1 MAIDETKRFTF
12 ASQGMPDDTF
22 AVVTFKG
29 TEGIS
34 RLYEFDI
41 TLASDDGEIDL
52 KGVLQNPATLTIKGG
67 DQDLP
72 IHGAVSQFEQL
83 NEVKGHYFYRALLV
97 PRLRQTS
104 LYHENQLFLD
114 KKVPDIIEEILK
126 QAGLT
131 TQDYELKLTRSYP
144 QWEYICQYRETDF
157 DFISRWMEREGIYYY
172 FEQGEQNEKIIITDS
187 STAHKDIPGDATI
200 PYFPPSGLGPE
211 EEAIRAFVCTQKM
224 LPKKVILRD
233 YNYRKPSLELK
244 AEAEVDSKGRGDVYL
259 YGEHFKD
266 PGQGNELAKIR
277 AEEIKC
283 RENIFHGEGT
293 APNLCPG
300 FLFELEGHYRDGY
313 NQKYLILEVEHEG
326 HQTGSFWSGMGEE
339 PAEGEKKLTY
349 ANRFTAIPSDVQF
362 RPERTTPKSRFHG
375 TMNATVDAAGD
386 GQQAEIDDQG
396 RYKVILPFDQSGNK
410 DGKASRWVR
419 MAQPYA
425 GSEYGMHFPLHK
437 GAEVLLTFADGDP
450 DRPIISGS
458 VPNPETTSPVTS
470 ANQTRSVV
478 RDNFGNEM
486 IFDATPGDEH
496 IRLYSPHHDSGL
508 ELGRSAFKYTTSD
521 DADLAF
527 GNKIEG
533 VIGNKIDFLGGFKV
547 EGMVGTSFNALVG
560 LDYNF
565 TWAGSFAWN
574 FGFKSDFSLGAMVED
589 SNKDILFT
597 STQDFI
603 IGAGDE
609 FCLAAGTQNP
619 DYGKNQNI
627 NKSVMR
633 ATPDGVTLAL
643 GNELTET
650 GEGIGDGDWYR
661 KTTKWDRLKPGLP
674 ILSAITS
681 IAAMIVSSLHQTHGK
696 EAGKISF
703 FPYMLLGGVINAIA
717 IGFASK
723 FYDDNLSDVKIE
735 PVRHKLPRQKI
746 WLHRDGTIGIIST
759 KGIDTRKH
767 PLEGSPEQIRQKEID
782 GSKGRIVIGV
792 NNQEEGEDKEG
803 WQYYDKYI
811 DFPEKKKDRKAF
823 WATVKKARPALV
835 KATNKQALTADEQG
849 LLAQV
854 RQKIKRRKLGEGSNI
869 VIERDKIWLRSGE
882 PGKENSAIYVDNK
895 SDSKRVGLYSYNQG
909 KQAEFARI
917 AIFQNDGQIS
927 LDNKK
932 RDGIISLESKKQI
945 KLKTDDHVFIGA
957 GGQKQ
962 IYIKSKAAFSGAI
975 EHPNFKV
982 LK

>member
-1 MAIDETKRFTF
+1 MTIDETKRFTF
-12 ASQGMPDDTF
+12 VSQGMPEDTF
-22 AVVTFKG
+22 AVVEFKG

-34 RLYEFDI
+34 RLYEFGI

-72 IHGAVSQFEQL
+72 IHGAVAEFKQL

-97 PRLRQTS
+97 PRLRQAD

-131 TQDYELKLTRSYP
+131 TQDYELKLTRNYP

-157 DFISRWMEREGIYYY
+157 DFICRWMEREGIYYY

-200 PYFPPSGLGPE
+200 PYFTASGLAPE
-211 EEAIRAFVCTQKM
+211 EEAIKAFICTQKM
-224 LPKKVILRD
+224 LPRKVILKD

-300 FLFELEGHYRDGY
+300 FFFTLDGHYRDSY

-326 HQTGSFWSGMGEE
+326 HQTGAFWAGVGEE
-339 PAEGEKKLTY
+339 SAEGEEKLSY

-362 RPERTTPKSRFHG
+362 RPERATPKSKFFG

-386 GQQAEIDDQG
+386 GQHAETDDQG

-437 GAEVLLTFADGDP
+437 GAEVLLTFVDGDP

-470 ANQTRSVV
+470 ANQTKSVV

-560 LDYNF
+560 LDYSF

-574 FGFKSDFSLGAMVED
+574 FGFKSDFSLGAVVED

-597 STQDFI
+597 SNQDFI

-619 DYGKNQNI
+619 DHPNI

-650 GEGIGDGDWYR
+650 GEGIGEGDWYR
-661 KTTKWDRLKPGLP
+661 RTTKWNRYRPGLP
-674 ILSAITS
+674 ILSALTG
-681 IAAMIVSSLHQTHGK
+681 IAAVIASSLHQIHGK
-696 EAGKISF
+696 EAGKIAF
-703 FPYMLLGGVINAIA
+703 LPYMLLGATINAVA
-717 IGFASK
+717 VGFASK
-723 FYDDNLSDVKIE
+723 FYSDNLSDVKIE

-746 WLHRDGTIGIIST
+746 WLHRDGTVGIIST
-759 KGIDTRKH
+759 KGA
-767 PLEGSPEQIRQKEID
+767 GNNVD
-782 GSKGRIVIGV
+782 GAKGRIVIGV
-792 NNQEEGEDKEG
+792 NNQEEGEDKG
-803 WQYYDKYI
+803 WRYYDKYI

-823 WATVKKARPALV
+823 WATVKKAHPLLAKDAKLQ
-835 KATNKQALTADEQG
+835 TNEEKR
-849 LLAQV
+849 LLAQA
-854 RQKIKRRKLGEGSNI
+854 RQNIKKKKLGEGSNI

-882 PGKENSAIYVDNK
+882 PGKENSELYIDNK
-895 SDSKRVGLYSYNQG
+895 SDRKQVGLYSYNQG
-909 KQAEFARI
+909 KSAQWARI
-917 AIFQNDGQIS
+917 AVFQKDGQIS
-927 LDNKK
+927 LNNTK
-932 RDGIISLESKKQI
+932 RDGIIAIESKKQI
-945 KLKTDDHVFIGA
+945 KLETDDDIFIKA
-957 GGQKQ
+957 GGQKH
-962 IYIKSKAAFSGAI
+962 IYFKSKAGFQNAI
-975 EHPNFKV
+975 EHRNFKAQ
-982 LK
+982 

>member
-12 ASQGMPDDTF
+12 VSQGLPEDTF
-22 AVVTFKG
+22 SVVKFKG

-34 RLYEFDI
+34 KLYEFDI
-41 TLASDDGEIDL
+41 TLASDDGEINL

-72 IHGAVSQFEQL
+72 IHGAVAEFKQL

-97 PRLRQTS
+97 PRLRQAD

-131 TQDYELKLTRSYP
+131 TQDYELKLTRNYP

-157 DFISRWMEREGIYYY
+157 DFICRWMEREGIYYY
-172 FEQGEQNEKIIITDS
+172 FEQGEQSEKIIITDS

-200 PYFPPSGLGPE
+200 PYFTASGLAPE
-211 EEAIRAFVCTQKM
+211 EEAIKAFVCTQKM
-224 LPKKVILRD
+224 LPKKVIIKD

-244 AEAEVDSKGRGDVYL
+244 AEAEVDSRGRGDVYL

-283 RENIFHGEGT
+283 RENMFHGEGT
-293 APNLCPG
+293 APSLCPG
-300 FLFELEGHYRDGY
+300 FFFTLDGHYRDSY

-326 HQTGSFWSGMGEE
+326 HQTGAFWAGVGKE
-339 PAEGEKKLTY
+339 PAEGEEKLTY
-349 ANRFTAIPSDVQF
+349 ANRFSAIPSDSQF
-362 RPERTTPKSRFHG
+362 RPERTTPKSKFFG

-386 GQQAEIDDQG
+386 GQHAEIDDQG
-396 RYKVILPFDQSGNK
+396 RYKLILPFDQSGNK

-425 GSEYGMHFPLHK
+425 GSEYGIHFPLHK
-437 GAEVLLTFADGDP
+437 GAEVLLTFVDGDP

-458 VPNPETTSPVTS
+458 MPNPETTSPVTS
-470 ANQTRSVV
+470 ANQTKSIV

-533 VIGNKIDFLGGFKV
+533 VIGNKIDFLGGYKV
-547 EGMVGTSFNALVG
+547 EGMVGSSFNALVG

-565 TWAGSFAWN
+565 TWAGSMAWN
-574 FGFKSDFSLGAMVED
+574 FGFKSDFSLGSMVED

-597 STQDFI
+597 SNQDFI

-609 FCLAAGTQNP
+609 FCLAAGTQEP
-619 DYGKNQNI
+619 DSAKNQNK

-633 ATPDGVTLAL
+633 ATPDGVTLSI

-674 ILSAITS
+674 ILSAMTG
-681 IAAMIVSSLHQTHGK
+681 IAAMITSSLHEKSGK
-696 EAGKISF
+696 EAGAVSF
-703 FPYMLLGGVINAIA
+703 VPLTILGATINVWAFI
-717 IGFASK
+717 FAWM
-723 FYDDNLSDVKIE
+723 FYENNLSDVKIE
-735 PVRHKLPRQKI
+735 PVRHKLPKQKI
-746 WLHRDGTIGIIST
+746 WLHRDGTVGIIST
-759 KGIDTRKH
+759 KG
-767 PLEGSPEQIRQKEID
+767 EGNALD
-782 GSKGRIVIGV
+782 GKKGRIVIGV
-792 NNQEEGEDKEG
+792 NKQEEGEKKD
-803 WQYYDKYI
+803 WWRYYDKYY
-811 DFPEKKKDRKAF
+811 DFPEKKKDRDTF
-823 WATVKKARPALV
+823 FQNVKKARALIKQKKGGELSEEETKQIDLV
-835 KATNKQALTADEQG
+835 K
-849 LLAQV
+849 
-854 RQKIKRRKLGEGSNI
+854 QKIKRKKLGEGSNI

-882 PGKENSAIYVDNK
+882 PGKESLEIIQDNE
-895 SDSKRVGLYSYNQG
+895 SQSKRIGLYTYNPN
-909 KQAEFARI
+909 KKAEKALI
-917 AIFQNDGQIS
+917 AIWQDSGTIS

-932 RDGIISLESKKQI
+932 RNGMIALESKKQI
-945 KLKTDDHVFIGA
+945 KLKTDDHIFIKA

-975 EHPNFKV
+975 EHPSFKA